1 MDVYNKDTGKTIKL
15 NINDVIEKLYY
26 NTVKLLN
33 PKDKL
38 IISKYEGKIPLYD
51 IYTSNLYLIF
61 PENLFQRITYNH
73 YRFPNQKLLK
83 ELEQDIDKLEK
94 IKNIDLITE
103 IKIKKFKLMKD
114 FLSNFDL
121 KILEDTFYRTM
132 YKSSPELGRNLLFCK
147 RPSFNKFIHNS
158 KPYYTKTEVVNMA
171 RNMGIEVNISQLSEK
186 TVEDLCEYVR
196 KNDINSSILISHQKY
211 IIDSNMLGLVQYYT
225 VQGSANLNS
234 YLRNPSFSL
243 YENKIYNEMIL
254 NLWKL
259 CKDAPVFDKSYIVYR
274 FIKED
279 HFLERIKIGDIYKD
293 YSFQSTTR
301 DPFYRSDVYS
311 FGFILMKI
319 HIPEN
324 KKGVAL
330 CLETCS
336 HFPEEQEIIF
346 PPGTKLKLI
355 AKDDNITYHHTDLNF
370 TSKVK
375 TKYEF
380 EWVGLDEP
388 KIDNVRTDKL
398 KLVNFLDSELDKTL
412 SLQERIKRFTNNLS
426 QNGQFEIE
434 INSKKIVVIAEK
446 YISTGAYKNFYGIK
460 TENGFSLYSIYDN
473 YLLFFIEIGIVNNV
487 EELHFN
493 YYVRYNTL
501 NKEKIVS
508 NEEIINFVAEVAY
521 HFSLD
526 RVIIYSEYK
535 PCFTFNIN
543 KEQRIDKETSNKLES
558 KLDSKLD
565 SNVELSELTGNYCQ
579 DFYLYLKSD
588 KKRFYD
594 DNINEMELSSG
605 FSYYDLDYLKTT
617 NTSTFFTKEDG
628 ELYQIFAKSYKLE
641 YNKDNKDNKD
651 NKKNSESKLSDYLIW
666 IIENKCYLVDK
677 FIKKLGKL
685 YDKINPFK
693 RDMYI
698 LSHLTYLYNKGK
710 VNAFYSY
717 YNFEISDR
725 ENILVRTD
733 EFKRINLMNRD
744 LI

>member
-1 MDVYNKDTGKTIKL
+1 MDVYMDVYNKDTGKTIKL

-26 NTVKLLN
+26 NTVKILK
-33 PKDKL
+33 PKDKV
-38 IISKYEGKIPLYD
+38 IISEYEGKIPLYD

-73 YRFPNQKLLK
+73 YRFPNDKLLK
-83 ELEQDIDKLEK
+83 ELEKDVEK
-94 IKNIDLITE
+94 IEKNKNIDLITE
-103 IKIKKFKLMKD
+103 IKVKKFKLMKQ
-114 FLSNFDL
+114 FLSNYDL

-186 TVEDLCEYVR
+186 VIEELCDYVR
-196 KNDINSSILISHQKY
+196 KNDIDSSILISHQKH

-243 YENKIYNEMIL
+243 YENKVYNEMIL
-254 NLWKL
+254 NLWQL
-259 CKDAPVFDKSYIVYR
+259 CKDAPLFDKDYIVYR

-279 HFLERIKIGDIYKD
+279 HFLERLKVGDIYKD
-293 YSFQSTTR
+293 NSFQSTTR
-301 DPFYRSDVYS
+301 DPFYRSDTYS

-319 HIPEN
+319 HIPKN
-324 KKGVAL
+324 KKGVGL

-355 AKDDNITYHHTDLNF
+355 AKDDNINYYHTDLNF

-388 KIDNVRTDKL
+388 KINNVRTDKL
-398 KLVNFLDSELDKTL
+398 QLINFLDSELDKTL

-426 QNGQFEIE
+426 QNSQFEIE
-434 INSKKIVVIAEK
+434 INSNKLVVIAEK
-446 YISTGAYKNFYGIK
+446 YNSIGAYKNFYGIK

-473 YLLFFIEIGIVNNV
+473 YLLFFIEIGVVNNI

-535 PCFTFNIN
+535 PCFSFNIN
-543 KEQRIDKETSNKLES
+543 KTQRLE
-558 KLDSKLD
+558 KDTLKDTIKDTNL
-565 SNVELSELTGNYCQ
+565 ELSELTGNYCQ

-605 FSYYDLDYLKTT
+605 FSYYDLDYLKTI

-628 ELYQIFAKSYKLE
+628 EIFQIYDKSYKLE
-641 YNKDNKDNKD
+641 NKN
-651 NKKNSESKLSDYLIW
+651 SKLSDYLIW

-725 ENILVRTD
+725 ENILTRTD